1 MFFSLFN
8 KNSGSIEKEM
18 DDFIEKE
25 EEKEEK
31 NEENKLVKNIK
42 YLKFLFN
49 L

>member
-25 EEKEEK
+25 EEKEE
-31 NEENKLVKNIK
+31 NKLVKNLK
-42 YLKFLFN
+42 YL
-49 L
+49 

>member
-25 EEKEEK
+25 EEKK
-31 NEENKLVKNIK
+31 ENKLVKNLK
-42 YLKFLFN
+42 YLKLFSIYTIC
-49 L
+49 